1 MPHFTAD
8 AIRAHIGT
16 PQSDSD
22 RALLAIVD
30 LCDALRIPSGVTT
43 EARSNAANRIEGL
56 IVRELGIPAHGEA
69 EVIRPGQ
76 WVRWLL
82 TSGELA
88 PLAKWRKL
96 DAIVRGEDPWL
107 ATLVFADG
115 VEAQVHV
122 DNLVIVDV
130 QDDVV
135 LWEVSDTK
143 PEEAS

>member
-56 IVRELGIPAHGEA
+56 IVRELNVAFPIDQVERSSA
-69 EVIRPGQ
+69 
-76 WVRWLL
+76 
-82 TSGELA
+82 SS
-88 PLAKWRKL
+88 
-96 DAIVRGEDPWL
+96 
-107 ATLVFADG
+107 AT
-115 VEAQVHV
+115 ERR
-122 DNLVIVDV
+122 
-130 QDDVV
+130 
-135 LWEVSDTK
+135 T
-143 PEEAS
+143 P